1 MSVQSHIAHI
11 RQDYCLAALDEQTT
25 GDNPIHFFHR
35 WFDEALTAQLTEVNA
50 MTLATVSADG
60 KPHAR
65 IVLLKGIEDGGF
77 TFFTNYS
84 SAKGHQ
90 IETNDKVAILFFWKE
105 LERQVRI
112 EGTIQKLPEAES
124 DIYFNS
130 RPEGSRLGAWASP
143 QSQVITDRNIIEQNY
158 ATYEAKF
165 AGGAIPR
172 PAHWGGYNVM
182 PEQIEFWQGRS
193 NRMHD
198 RILFTIDET
207 GEWNK
212 SRLAP

>member
-25 GDNPIHFFHR
+25 GDNPIHFFRR